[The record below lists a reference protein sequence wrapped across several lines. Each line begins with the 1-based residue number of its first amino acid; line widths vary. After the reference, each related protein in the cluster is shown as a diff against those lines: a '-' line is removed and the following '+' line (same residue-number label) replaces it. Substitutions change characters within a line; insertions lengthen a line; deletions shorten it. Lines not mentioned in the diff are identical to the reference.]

1 MYIYLIIINIFSF
14 ILYGLDKYK
23 AIHNMWRIPEIVLI
37 SISFIGGGIGS
48 ILGMI
53 IFRHK
58 TKKLSFKILNTLSLL
73 IFIYII
79 KNMSS
84 WLFFYWQG
92 CLYFTIIL

>member
-1 MYIYLIIINIFSF
+1 MYIYLIIINLVSL

-37 SISFIGGGIGS
+37 LVSFLGGGIGS

-53 IFRHK
+53 VFRHK
-58 TKKLSFKILNTLSLL
+58 TKKLSFKILNTLSLI
-73 IFIYII
+73 IFIYLI

-84 WLFFYWQG
+84 
-92 CLYFTIIL
+92 

>member
-1 MYIYLIIINIFSF
+1 M
-14 ILYGLDKYK
+14 
-23 AIHNMWRIPEIVLI
+23 VLI
-37 SISFIGGGIGS
+37 SISFLGGGIGS

-84 WLFFYWQG
+84 
-92 CLYFTIIL
+92 

>member
-1 MYIYLIIINIFSF
+1 MYIYLIIINIISF

-23 AIHNMWRIPEIVLI
+23 AIHNMWRIPEMVLI
-37 SISFIGGGIGS
+37 SISFLGGGIGS

-58 TKKLSFKILNTLSLL
+58 TKKLSFKILNALSLL
-73 IFIYII
+73 VFIYII

-84 WLFFYWQG
+84 
-92 CLYFTIIL
+92 

>member
-1 MYIYLIIINIFSF
+1 MYIYLIIINIISF

-23 AIHNMWRIPEIVLI
+23 AIHNKWRIPETLLI
-37 SISFIGGGIGS
+37 SISFLGGGIGS

-84 WLFFYWQG
+84 
-92 CLYFTIIL
+92 

>member
-1 MYIYLIIINIFSF
+1 MYIYLIIINIISF

-23 AIHNMWRIPEIVLI
+23 AIHNKWRIPEMILI
-37 SISFIGGGIGS
+37 SISFLGGGIGS

-53 IFRHK
+53 TFRHK

-73 IFIYII
+73 VIIYII

-84 WLFFYWQG
+84 
-92 CLYFTIIL
+92 